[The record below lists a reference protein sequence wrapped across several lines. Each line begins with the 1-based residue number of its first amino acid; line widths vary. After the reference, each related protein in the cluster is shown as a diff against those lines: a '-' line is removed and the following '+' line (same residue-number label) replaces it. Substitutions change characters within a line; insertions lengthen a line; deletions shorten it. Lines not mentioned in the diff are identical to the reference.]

1 MNFSGAYIKLL
12 YSICNFFIKKK
23 NEILQCLKSFLCIIF
38 TKLINLSGAYIKLL
52 YSICNFFLFFFFFN
66 EILQFLKTFFKFLK
80 RSSYFKGG
88 TIHIFWES

>member
-52 YSICNFFLFFFFFN
+52 YSICNFFLFFFFY
-66 EILQFLKTFFKFLK
+66 EILQFLKTKYILQFFMRYYNF
-80 RSSYFKGG
+80 Y
-88 TIHIFWES
+88 IFVKSNI